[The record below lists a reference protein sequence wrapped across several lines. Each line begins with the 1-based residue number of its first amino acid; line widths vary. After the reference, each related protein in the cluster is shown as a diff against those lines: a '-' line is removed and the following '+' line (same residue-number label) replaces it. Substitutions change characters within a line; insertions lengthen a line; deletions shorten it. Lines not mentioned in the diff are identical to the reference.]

1 MYTVVPSKTF
11 RRQMRK
17 LQRGGGY
24 DLVRLTKVIDS
35 LAAGRILAPQYRDHA
50 LVGQLAHARECHIAP
65 DWLLIYRK
73 DNNVLILELL
83 ATGSHSELF

>member
-17 LQRGGGY
+17 LRRGGRY
-24 DLVRLTKVIDS
+24 DLRKLTRVIDF
-35 LAAGRILAPQYRDHA
+35 LAAGHILAPKYRDHA
-50 LVGQLAHARECHIAP
+50 LVGQLVYARECHIAP

-73 DNNVLILELL
+73 DNDVLILELL
-83 ATGSHSELF
+83 ATGNHSELF

>member
-1 MYTVVPSKTF
+1 
-11 RRQMRK
+11 MRK
-17 LQRGGGY
+17 LQRGGWY

-35 LAAGRILAPQYRDHA
+35 LAAGRILAPKYRDHA
-50 LVGQLAHARECHIAP
+50 LVGQLAYARACHIAS